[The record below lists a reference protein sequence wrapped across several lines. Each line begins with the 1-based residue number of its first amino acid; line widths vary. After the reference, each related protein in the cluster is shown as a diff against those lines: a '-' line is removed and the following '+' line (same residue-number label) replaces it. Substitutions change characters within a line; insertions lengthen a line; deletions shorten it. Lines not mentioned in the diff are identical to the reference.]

1 VGNPLCIL
9 HLTTSFP
16 SGPDDAAGPFILR
29 LFEAQEKLGIQCRVL
44 TPASTSPSA
53 WPDTDKVCRFRYA
66 TWSWQRLA
74 QQPGGIPAALA
85 GQPWLYGLLP
95 PFLGSMAL
103 SLIRLARQH
112 DIIHAHWSICGAM
125 AVLTQS
131 IHRRPV
137 ITTLRGSD
145 VYKAKKSGPFSLLHR
160 KSIQG
165 SSFTVGVSQT
175 MAAELRRQH
184 PGMADKIRFVS
195 DGVDNVF
202 YALPVECH
210 RLSLSPFKLLFIG
223 SLIPLKGLD
232 VLLKAL
238 SRINVQYAWTLT
250 VAGDG
255 PEKGYLRSLA
265 TDLGIAPGIR
275 FLGSVPPAR
284 ISKLMCDHYLFIL
297 PSYREGRPSVVLEAM
312 AAAMPVLAT
321 DIDGTRELVQH
332 GKTGWLVPPGDVNA
346 LSDVLEDFI
355 NGKKNLASA
364 GLLGRQWMQEQGL
377 TWDNTAKRYCQLY
390 MDAIGSSKGTIRDA
404 RYRQ

>member
-1 VGNPLCIL
+1 VGNPLHIL

-16 SGPDDAAGPFILR
+16 SGPDDVAGPFVLR
-29 LFEAQEKLGIQCRVL
+29 LIEAQEELGIQCRVL
-44 TPASTSPSA
+44 TPASTSPST
-53 WPDTDKVCRFRYA
+53 WPDAYKVYRFRYA
-66 TWSWQRLA
+66 PWSWQRLA
-74 QQPGGIPAALA
+74 QKPGGIPAALA

-95 PFLGSMAL
+95 PFLASMSL

-112 DIIHAHWSICGAM
+112 DIIHAHWSASGAI
-125 AVLTQS
+125 AVLTQP

-145 VYKAKKSGPFSLLHR
+145 VYKAKKSGAFSLLHR
-160 KSIQG
+160 KSIRG
-165 SSFTVGVSQT
+165 SSFTVGVSQI

-184 PGMADKIRFVS
+184 PGMTDKIRFVS
-195 DGVDNVF
+195 DGVDDAF
-202 YALPVECH
+202 YALPVERH
-210 RLSLSPFKLLFIG
+210 RLSLSPFKLLFVG
-223 SLIPLKGLD
+223 SLIPRKGLD

-238 SRINVQYAWTLT
+238 ARIKALSAWTLT

-255 PEKGYLRSLA
+255 PEKGYLKSLA

-275 FLGSVPPAR
+275 FLGNVPPAR
-284 ISKLMCDHYLFIL
+284 IPKLMRDHYLFIL
-297 PSYREGRPSVVLEAM
+297 PSYWEGRPSVVHEAM

-346 LSDVLEDFI
+346 LSDVLDDFI
-355 NGKKNLASA
+355 KGKRNLASA
-364 GLLGRQWMQEQGL
+364 GLAGRQWMQEQGL

-390 MDAIGSSKGTIRDA
+390 MDAIGSSKGTIGDA
-404 RYRQ
+404 RYGQ

>member
-1 VGNPLCIL
+1 MGNSLRIL

-16 SGPDDAAGPFILR
+16 LGPDDVAGPFVLR

-44 TPASTSPSA
+44 TPASTSPST
-53 WPDTDKVCRFRYA
+53 WPDADKVYRFRYA
-66 TWSWQRLA
+66 PWSYQRLA

-85 GQPWLYGLLP
+85 GQPRLYGLLP
-95 PFLGSMAL
+95 PFLASMGL

-112 DIIHAHWSICGAM
+112 DIIHAHWSACGAM

-131 IHRRPV
+131 MHRRPV

-165 SSFTVGVSQT
+165 SSLTVGVSQT
-175 MAAELRRQH
+175 MAAELIRQH

-195 DGVDNVF
+195 DGVDDAF
-202 YALPVECH
+202 YALPVERH

-238 SRINVQYAWTLT
+238 ARISARSAWTLT
-250 VAGDG
+250 VVGDG

-265 TDLGIAPGIR
+265 IDLEIAPDIR
-275 FLGSVPPAR
+275 FLWSVPPAK
-284 ISKLMCDHYLFIL
+284 IPKLMYDHRLLIL

-321 DIDGTRELVQH
+321 DIDGTRELVTDGQ
-332 GKTGWLVPPGDVNA
+332 TGWLVPPGDVNA
-346 LSDVLEDFI
+346 LSGALDDI
-355 NGKKNLASA
+355 IGSKKNLAVA
-364 GLLGRQWMQEQGL
+364 GLQGRQWMLEQGL
-377 TWDNTAKRYCQLY
+377 TWEKTAKRYRQLY
-390 MDAIGSSKGTIRDA
+390 MDAIGSSKGTIGDA
-404 RYRQ
+404 RYGQ